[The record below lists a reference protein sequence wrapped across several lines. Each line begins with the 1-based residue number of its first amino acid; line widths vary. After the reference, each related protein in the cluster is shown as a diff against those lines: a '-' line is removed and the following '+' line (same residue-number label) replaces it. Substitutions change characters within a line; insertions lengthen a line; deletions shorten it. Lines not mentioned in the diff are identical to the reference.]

1 MAKRATKSKCWQV
14 NGLWSLAFRA
24 WGQMQPPA
32 TNHHLPGDS
41 VEAGTGSGVLAK
53 AGEVGSIHS
62 SANCCRV

>member
-1 MAKRATKSKCWQV
+1 MLTSE
-14 NGLWSLAFRA
+14 WSLVFGFPSLGAN
-24 WGQMQPPA
+24 A
-32 TNHHLPGDS
+32 TTSHHLPGDS

>member
-1 MAKRATKSKCWQV
+1 MV
-14 NGLWSLAFRA
+14 FGLWLSEP
-24 WGQMQPPA
+24 GGKCNHQPPT
-32 TNHHLPGDS
+32 TNLPGDS